1 MNWYDK
7 FARMQQGISSTTL
20 NRYESAVDAYI
31 NPSIIE
37 ERKLNV
43 AQMDVFSRLMM
54 DRIIFLGVQINDDV
68 ANIIIA
74 QLLFLASVDSKA
86 DISLYLNTLGTMQLI
101 QPDVATICFSTIER
115 AIVVVMN

>member
-1 MNWYDK
+1 M
-7 FARMQQGISSTTL
+7 
-20 NRYESAVDAYI
+20 NRYKSAVDAYI

-68 ANIIIA
+68 ANIIITEHSSRNKTS
-74 QLLFLASVDSKA
+74 ASL
-86 DISLYLNTLGTMQLI
+86 SLTSNLSFIFAEIRKILCMFVLN
-101 QPDVATICFSTIER
+101 
-115 AIVVVMN
+115 